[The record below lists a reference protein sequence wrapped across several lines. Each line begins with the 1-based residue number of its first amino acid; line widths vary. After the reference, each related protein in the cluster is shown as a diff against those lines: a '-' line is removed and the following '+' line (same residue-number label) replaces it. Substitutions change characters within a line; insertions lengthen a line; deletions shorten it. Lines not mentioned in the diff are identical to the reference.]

1 MKQFLRRLSRNQKGQ
16 SATEY
21 MLIIAVIV
29 VAVVVIGKKV
39 FVDQFFKNGVN
50 AAGQTV
56 EKWLTCQPSDPNC
69 NSGGS

>member
-1 MKQFLRRLSRNQKGQ
+1 MKKWFNKIRRDERGQ
-16 SATEY
+16 TATEY

-39 FVDQFFKNGVN
+39 FVDQFFTQGVN

-56 EKWLTCQPSDPNC
+56 QDWLECKPGDSKC
-69 NSGGS
+69 K

>member
-1 MKQFLRRLSRNQKGQ
+1 MRKLLSKIRRDQRGQ
-16 SATEY
+16 TATEY

-39 FVDQFFKNGVN
+39 FVDQFFKPGVQ

-56 EKWLTCQPSDPNC
+56 NKMLVCDPNVTPTC
-69 NSGGS
+69 